1 MNRFHAITGLAAAT
15 LVLSSCGIYTA
26 TEPTNRST
34 LRISVTRCDLGGS
47 VEIVVDGNAGPYPSL
62 STPGEITMELGPGPH
77 NLTYRRDGGGLGG
90 NIAGDPF
97 DLLRGLA
104 PRETAVIN
112 AVDPPWACV
121 AAAAARSSG
130 LR

>member
-1 MNRFHAITGLAAAT
+1 LF
-15 LVLSSCGIYTA
+15 LSSCGIYTT

-34 LRISVTRCDLGGS
+34 LKVSVTRCDLGGS
-47 VEIVVDGNAGPYPSL
+47 VEIVVDGNAGPYPML
-62 STPGEITMELGPGPH
+62 STPGEITMALGPGAH
-77 NLTYRRDGGGLGG
+77 TLTYRRDGREFGA
-90 NIAGDPF
+90 NITGDPF
-97 DLLRGLA
+97 DLLRTLA

-121 AAAAARSSG
+121 TASGARSSG